1 MPIVTIKTPSG
12 ESVKIEA
19 PEGATDNQILMFAK
33 SQGLFDEKQ
42 NLDQQDFIPTDEA
55 LSAPLP
61 EQKESSVLDK
71 IKGAG
76 EAALTLGTGATAG
89 ALGYGLGSI
98 EGAIGELT
106 GRIPRGE
113 GQKVAEEYAS
123 DLTYSPKSEEG
134 QGIVSAIT
142 EPLSM
147 LPPIIGTTPVSTLR
161 AAIPKRRVPKNIMK
175 NSAMKKA
182 MLKREIAKGNPN
194 IETLAKTLNS
204 EGDIVTNKISKSAL
218 KTIGDTELN
227 RETISVLERLDSA
240 SKKQVVKMLDS
251 IANKKKFPDLD
262 QRPSDIVGDS
272 VANRARAIATK
283 NNQAGKRIGSI
294 AESLKNKEVNIQSP
308 VNDFIGELSDL
319 GVKFSRGDDG
329 WVLPDFSRSKFV
341 GGSQKDMSVLIND
354 LLKGDVNFKQAHKLK
369 QTIRDNVDFDKGGA
383 GQIKGE
389 SQRLL
394 KKLSSGID
402 EVLDNDSS
410 AYKKANETFA
420 KTIKLKDDYQKMAG
434 KDIDL
439 FSDVSKE
446 ALANKARRLSS
457 NAQSRAAIKQTLSDS
472 DEVLKGLGVNFKD
485 NIHSLNF
492 VVNRLDDLFKI
503 TPETSIQG
511 VIERGVDASFSPMAA
526 TKQGIDTLKGA
537 LSASDAKKIAS
548 LKKLMNQKQQ

>member
-142 EPLSM
+142 EPLSV

-182 MLKREIAKGNPN
+182 MLKREMAEGNPN

-227 RETISVLERLDSA
+227 RETISVLERLDPA
-240 SKKQVVKMLDS
+240 SKKQVSKMLDN
-251 IANKKKFPDLD
+251 ITNKKKFPDLD
-262 QRPSDIVGDS
+262 VRPSHVMGESIG
-272 VANRARAIATK
+272 NRAQALATK
-283 NNQAGKRIGSI
+283 NKEAGKRIGNI
-294 AESLKNKEVNIQSP
+294 AKSLKNKEVNIQSP
-308 VNDFIGELSDL
+308 INDFFTELDGL
-319 GVKFSRGDDG
+319 GVKFKKGDDG
-329 WVLPDFSRSKFV
+329 WVTPDFSRSKFT
-341 GGSQKDMSVLIND
+341 GGNQKDMNVLIND
-354 LLKGDVNFKQAHKLK
+354 LLNPSTKFESSHKLK
-369 QTIRDNVDFDKGGA
+369 QDIRKNINFDRA
-383 GQIKGE
+383 GPNRMDRD
-389 SQRLL
+389 SQKIL
-394 KKLSSGID
+394 KRLSSGID
-402 EVLDNDSS
+402 DVLDTEST
-410 AYKKANETFA
+410 AYKKANQRFS
-420 KTIKLKDDYQKMAG
+420 KTIDLKDRWEKSAG

-439 FSDVSKE
+439 FDDLSSE
-446 ALANKARRLSS
+446 SLALKGRRMSS
-457 NAQSRAAIKQTLSDS
+457 NAASGPEFKKLMTDT
-472 DEVLKGLGVNFKD
+472 DEALKGLGVNFKD

-511 VIERGVDASFSPMAA
+511 VIERGVDASFSPVAA
-526 TKQGIDTLKGA
+526 ARQGLESVKTA
-537 LSASDAKKIAS
+537 LSASDTKKISA
-548 LKKLMNQKQQ
+548 LKALMRQK